1 MTWPVEIASA
11 LGGGPK
17 AEILL
22 DLDESNPELVRIQI
36 CNGDDDRTAAGY
48 LTAETATRLA
58 RALQRHEEIT
68 LLCSDGDI
76 DPAAAVLRLGYA
88 ADEKTAVLTLDQE
101 AIASAW
107 VLLLPRQV
115 HRLGLDLLDGAQSV
129 RHRVW

>member
-17 AEILL
+17 ADVLL
-22 DLDESNPELVRIQI
+22 DLDETNPELVRIQVR
-36 CNGDDDRTAAGY
+36 NGDDDRTAGGY
-48 LTAETATRLA
+48 LTADNASRLA
-58 RALQRHEEIT
+58 RALQRHEVIT

-76 DPAAAVLRLGYA
+76 DPAAAVLCLSYA
-88 ADEKTAVLTLDQE
+88 ADEKTAVLTINQE